1 MNATPSLLVD
11 FRGNAIPPQVVDSKQ
26 IQLEKFPDG
35 STVLRLKC
43 GGADLCTPVL
53 AVNTKETFQSLA
65 EVPAVVGRGDK
76 PAQQQGNEDDGEGEN
91 GPQEDEDS
99 SSPVEA
105 VEEGNDEGEEGK
117 EAPPQPRPKRNMR
130 RQESKESEEGQEGG
144 NEEGKE

>member
-65 EVPAVVGRGDK
+65 EVPAVVVDSSSPGRRGDK
-76 PAQQQGNEDDGEGEN
+76 PTQQQGNEDDA
-91 GPQEDEDS
+91 QEDEDS

-130 RQESKESEEGQEGG
+130 RQEPKEGEEGQEGG
-144 NEEGKE
+144 